1 MITYPCQPSAF
12 SHNPAAL
19 VQLPW
24 YGLMVLGCYA
34 LLCLAID
41 FWHFNDVTQASDELG
56 QVRLAAVCGCDSAV
70 RLIGA
75 ASCVPRTANQGGEVG
90 IEGKG
95 LYVSAGLLGMCG
107 AASLGMNH
115 NTGRARLELDAVCNV
130 VAADFDHHL
139 LAQPDARQV
148 SNLCTCDPRL
158 NVGCGSHDEG
168 AATYACKWSV
178 HLP

>member
-75 ASCVPRTANQGGEVG
+75 ASCVPYGQQIKEAKSELKA
-90 IEGKG
+90 KG
-95 LYVSAGLLGMCG
+95 FTFLQDS
-107 AASLGMNH
+107 
-115 NTGRARLELDAVCNV
+115 
-130 VAADFDHHL
+130 
-139 LAQPDARQV
+139 
-148 SNLCTCDPRL
+148 
-158 NVGCGSHDEG
+158 
-168 AATYACKWSV
+168 
-178 HLP
+178 